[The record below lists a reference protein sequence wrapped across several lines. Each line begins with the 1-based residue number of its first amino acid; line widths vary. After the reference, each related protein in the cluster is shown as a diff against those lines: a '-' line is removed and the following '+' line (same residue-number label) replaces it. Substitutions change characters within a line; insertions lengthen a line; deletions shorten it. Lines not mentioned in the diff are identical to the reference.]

1 MFLKKKSIALW
12 SLIILIGIAALLNYQ
27 YNINSDRTASK
38 DAQIK
43 QTESETNKNAS
54 DKGASDTKEV
64 TAAEDSF
71 VSYKLER
78 DKMRSESI
86 ETLKEIVENEK
97 TTNETRDEAQ
107 KQMMEL
113 LKETE
118 KETIVENLIKAKG
131 FEDALVFIDDG
142 SVNVII
148 ESSKDMTP
156 SEVAQISDIVNRETG
171 IDIDKIKI
179 MKRQ

>member
-1 MFLKKKSIALW
+1 MFLKKKSVALW

-27 YNINSDRTASK
+27 YNLNSDRAVSKETETGQQGTEQLEDASSQESTSAEEV
-38 DAQIK
+38 AQ
-43 QTESETNKNAS
+43 T
-54 DKGASDTKEV
+54 
-64 TAAEDSF
+64 EDSF
-71 VSYKLER
+71 ISYKLER

-97 TTNETRDEAQ
+97 TTDQTRDDAQ

-113 LKETE
+113 LRETE

-131 FEDALVFIDDG
+131 FEDALVFIDDS

-148 ESSKDMTP
+148 ESAKDLTP
-156 SEVAQISDIVNRETG
+156 ADVAQISDIVNRETG
-171 IDIDKIKI
+171 IAIENIKI

>member
-1 MFLKKKSIALW
+1 MFLKKKSIAFW
-12 SLIILIGIAALLNYQ
+12 SLIILIGVAALLNYQ
-27 YNINSDRTASK
+27 YNINSDMTASNEIQT
-38 DAQIK
+38 DQIK
-43 QTESETNKNAS
+43 QTSNKETK
-54 DKGASDTKEV
+54 DTKAV
-64 TAAEDSF
+64 TSTKEDSF
-71 VSYKLER
+71 VSYRLER
-78 DKMRSESI
+78 DKMRSESV

-97 TTNETRDEAQ
+97 TANETRDGAQ

-118 KETIVENLIKAKG
+118 KETIVEDLIKAKG

-142 SVNVII
+142 TANVII

-156 SEVAQISDIVNRETG
+156 AEVAQISDIVNRETG
-171 IDIDKIKI
+171 IGIEKIKI

>member
-1 MFLKKKSIALW
+1 M
-12 SLIILIGIAALLNYQ
+12 
-27 YNINSDRTASK
+27 
-38 DAQIK
+38 
-43 QTESETNKNAS
+43 
-54 DKGASDTKEV
+54 
-64 TAAEDSF
+64 
-71 VSYKLER
+71 
-78 DKMRSESI
+78 

-97 TTNETRDEAQ
+97 TANETRDGAQ

-118 KETIVENLIKAKG
+118 KETIVEDLIKAKG

-142 SVNVII
+142 TANVII

-156 SEVAQISDIVNRETG
+156 AEVAQISDIVNRETG
-171 IDIDKIKI
+171 IGIEKIKI

>member
-1 MFLKKKSIALW
+1 MFLKKKSVALW

-27 YNINSDRTASK
+27 YNVNSDRAVSK
-38 DAQIK
+38 EADNEQQGAVNLEETSGNDNTN
-43 QTESETNKNAS
+43 TE
-54 DKGASDTKEV
+54 EV
-64 TAAEDSF
+64 SKTTDSF
-71 VSYKLER
+71 IAYKLER

-86 ETLKEIVENEK
+86 ETLKEIVGNEK
-97 TTNETRDEAQ
+97 TTDQTRDEAQ

-118 KETIVENLIKAKG
+118 KETIIENLIKAKG
-131 FEDALVFIDDG
+131 FEDALVFIDDD

-148 ESSKDMTP
+148 ESSKDLTP
-156 SEVAQISDIVNRETG
+156 ADVAQITDIVNRETG
-171 IDIDKIKI
+171 TAIENIKI